1 MYKDERF
8 AVICVVILITLLF
21 CGVVFASLN
30 LPCKI
35 PLMQCGK
42 VPLKQCVN
50 GELYIEKGSFMVG
63 TGKKCF
69 EKGAD
74 NV

>member
-1 MYKDERF
+1 MYKDELF
-8 AVICVVILITLLF
+8 AVICVVIVVTLLF
-21 CGVVFASLN
+21 AGVVFASLN
-30 LPCKI
+30 SPC
-35 PLMQCGK
+35 K

-50 GELYIEKGSFMVG
+50 GELYVERDNFMVG